1 MHYQPTPTPP
11 RATIT
16 PQQENIRTQI
26 LQATNQAS
34 QIMRDLVDAKARKP
48 APNLLIRELE
58 DDHARACEITD
69 ALIVQWNLS
78 FFPNHNH
85 N

>member
-1 MHYQPTPTPP
+1 
-11 RATIT
+11 
-16 PQQENIRTQI
+16 
-26 LQATNQAS
+26 
-34 QIMRDLVDAKARKP
+34 MRDLVDAKARKP